1 MIQLTE
7 FIVSVNFPVQMRIIF
22 AMDDSS
28 PLVDISA
35 ANSLLR
41 TISLGVI
48 TNFGAQLYYNF
59 HNTTPVIIATS
70 PLSNALLTSPRLFK
84 IVEIALT
91 RLIRYFLDLI
101 GKTYFGKRVL
111 IINLVTQIWSIVLSR
126 FIPQF
131 RLPYRVCTYQQ
142 WIILILQNNL

>member
-7 FIVSVNFPVQMRIIF
+7 FLVSVNFPVQMRIIF

-35 ANSLLR
+35 ANLMLR
-41 TISLGVI
+41 NISTAII

-59 HNTTPVIIATS
+59 HTFTPVIIATS
-70 PLSNALLTSPRLFK
+70 PLSNALLTSPRLFR

-91 RLIRYFLDLI
+91 RIIRFLLFTT
-101 GKTYFGKRVL
+101 K
-111 IINLVTQIWSIVLSR
+111 
-126 FIPQF
+126 
-131 RLPYRVCTYQQ
+131 
-142 WIILILQNNL
+142 